1 MPSRGPAGLAE
12 FSNGMERPGVFQTVC
27 LPAECFSLSLSLSLS
42 ASSSTL
48 DRHQSSFVAG
58 SLNTALS
65 SGRLIDPEIFQHL
78 CQGFVSSSFASND
91 EITRH
96 TTLGIYCD
104 ETLLAHELSFA
115 FIEFVAVE
123 RRFFANF

>member
-27 LPAECFSLSLSLSLS
+27 LPAECFSLALSLSLSLS
-42 ASSSTL
+42 LPASSSML

-78 CQGFVSSSFASND
+78 ARVSCQA
-91 EITRH
+91 RLH
-96 TTLGIYCD
+96 PTTKYRTTVGI
-104 ETLLAHELSFA
+104 L
-115 FIEFVAVE
+115 
-123 RRFFANF
+123 R